1 MAAERDKQANSRI
14 CANWAISKI
23 SIMRVLFEIILV
35 IFTVFL
41 LVIQEISFV
50 SASQD
55 TVEAPQQLP
64 FCNDEIKETD
74 KNDG

>member
-1 MAAERDKQANSRI
+1 
-14 CANWAISKI
+14 
-23 SIMRVLFEIILV
+23 MRVLFEIILV